1 MEKGEAMTRKFWK
14 QEKMKDHHVKKWDK
28 ITTCGRDS
36 LKEEL
41 NQTLDWDLVT
51 CGHCLKRKG
60 KEKL

>member
-1 MEKGEAMTRKFWK
+1 MTRKFWK